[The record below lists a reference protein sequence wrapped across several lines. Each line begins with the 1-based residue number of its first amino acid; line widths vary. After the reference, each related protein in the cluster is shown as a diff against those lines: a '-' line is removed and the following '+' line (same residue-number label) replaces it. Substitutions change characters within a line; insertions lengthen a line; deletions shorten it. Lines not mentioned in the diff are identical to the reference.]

1 VGGSSLVSEARI
13 TGVRCLCIWSGVRFY
28 SNALPRQ
35 AWPQKKKTEHCANC
49 SWMLLKAL
57 KWFVGVT
64 RRCIGKTL
72 FSFLLRYFGA
82 KLRRPET
89 VHSFVRIT
97 NFCVVEIGSAPKD
110 SPAVTVIVTVIYI
123 AQCAPYWRPTAHH
136 KTIPVFRQTARIV
149 WGHAFLSNKNN
160 V

>member
-1 VGGSSLVSEARI
+1 MWE
-13 TGVRCLCIWSGVRFY
+13 GVVWFRKRELLAFGAYAYEVVCGFIRMLFLDKRGHR
-28 SNALPRQ
+28 
-35 AWPQKKKTEHCANC
+35 KKTKHCANC

-72 FSFLLRYFGA
+72 FSFPLRYFGA